1 MRFAI
6 QGHVAMLDNET
17 KEKIAAARERLFGR
31 LRNHIAELDVR
42 VDHSAQ
48 TSATLCQFNV
58 RTANHIE
65 VLTRHRDRDASKAVL
80 TALERARVQNLG
92 RLKPRRQGPS
102 GGFSAV
108 TP

>member
-6 QGHVAMLDNET
+6 QGHVAMMDNET

-48 TSATLCQFNV
+48 TGATLCQVNV
-58 RTANHIE
+58 RSSAGPGWIKRGLPVE
-65 VLTRHRDRDASKAVL
+65 PC
-80 TALERARVQNLG
+80 ARC
-92 RLKPRRQGPS
+92 
-102 GGFSAV
+102 
-108 TP
+108 

>member
-1 MRFAI
+1 MRFAV
-6 QGHVAMLDNET
+6 QGHVAMLDDET

-31 LRNHIAELDVR
+31 LRNRIAALDVR

-48 TSATLCQFNV
+48 TGATLCQVNV
-58 RTANHIE
+58 RTANRIQ
-65 VLTRHRDRDASKAVL
+65 VLARHRDRDALKAVL
-80 TALERARVQNLG
+80 TALERARVRIVG
-92 RLKPRRQGPS
+92 RLKPIRQGQG